1 MAPTR
6 QSGAIVAVAH
16 SILVIAYHVLRDGQS
31 YHELG
36 GDYFDQM
43 STARLTRYHTRRL
56 AALGYAVTL
65 TRPPDADPTPPSVGS
80 AHAPSGHPR
89 RMKRL
94 PVVPWRRAGTVSRS
108 VAEWC
113 H

>member
-1 MAPTR
+1 LAPTR

-16 SILVIAYHVLRDGQS
+16 SILVIAYHVLRDGRS

-36 GDYFDQM
+36 GDYFQM

-65 TRPPDADPTPPSVGS
+65 TRPPDAGPTPLSVGS
-80 AHAPSGHPR
+80 SP
-89 RMKRL
+89 
-94 PVVPWRRAGTVSRS
+94 RAGLALRPRS
-108 VAEWC
+108 SVC
-113 H
+113 VNCTS